1 MYLYLDRGYTFTYA
15 NVTMPCVGLFG
26 AISVSLMELTLK
38 MREIPVHI
46 SNDMG
51 GGDDD
56 RARRSIVKEIGFAT
70 DNNLIYEATPSL
82 GIGID
87 INNIYHIVIIILY
100 IYQVYCIW
108 VMTRTA
114 LMTKNLI

>member
-1 MYLYLDRGYTFTYA
+1 MYLYLDRVYKFIYA

-26 AISVSLMELTLK
+26 AISVSLMELTLI

-46 SNDMG
+46 SYINRYRV

-82 GIGID
+82 GIRID

-100 IYQVYCIW
+100 IKYNVYMGYDSHC
-108 VMTRTA
+108 THD
-114 LMTKNLI
+114 